1 MIANDICVGFTSAD
15 LASLFIHTRNATD
28 FIIADHITGKLTI
41 LNAAVIHPDD
51 AADLILASGGRY
63 FSAHREITYFGTFLH
78 ITEKTCRRT
87 IPRKLYI
94 GDRKIITIENS
105 RKCWD
110 TEFTFHAQ
118 NDVVAQH
125 YFDTSGPAVQHTV
138 LRKPAQILL
147 RADLYNCIILLLR
160 GAAITAAA
168 LILFIG

>member
-1 MIANDICVGFTSAD
+1 MIADDICIGFTSAD
-15 LASLFIHTRNATD
+15 LSGLFIHTRNATD
-28 FIIADHITGKLTI
+28 FIITDHITGKLTI

-51 AADLILASGGRY
+51 TADLTLASGGRD

-94 GDRKIITIENS
+94 GDREAITIEDS
-105 RKCWD
+105 RKCGN
-110 TEFTFHAQ
+110 TEFTFHTQ
-118 NDVVAQH
+118 NDIVVQH
-125 YFDTSGPAVQHTV
+125 YFYPSGPAVQHTV

-147 RADLYNCIILLLR
+147 RADLYNCIIRFLC

-168 LILFIG
+168 LILLIG